1 MPVEL
6 KKRIETMISRKV
18 ENNPGLAKIIKAKLI
33 ISGIDLNKLTAEA
46 IDNPLIIAKL
56 EKLEKELCT
65 K

>member
-33 ISGIDLNKLTAEA
+33 LSGIDLNKLTAEA

>member
-33 ISGIDLNKLTAEA
+33 LSGIDLNKLTAEA

-56 EKLEKELCT
+56 EKLEKELCA